1 MLIPW
6 ILFKARPWWTT
17 VIYFIITVIM
27 RNKQS
32 EPGTEGKFWPWPC
45 WHTHCSTTPDSF
57 PVFFIDVTRRQLSK
71 GDSPRCPVL
80 RTLYKVL
87 RRRLGKCQ
95 VVFFRFSKLCH
106 SRCDKHAPLGG
117 GRLRDEQEANIVQ
130 PSEGV
135 GTRISCFCLF
145 FFSVAQLLR
154 LLLFD

>member
-17 VIYFIITVIM
+17 VIYFISTVIM
-27 RNKQS
+27 PNKQS
-32 EPGTEGKFWPWPC
+32 ETGTEGKFWPWPC

-145 FFSVAQLLR
+145 FFFQWHNS
-154 LLLFD
+154 